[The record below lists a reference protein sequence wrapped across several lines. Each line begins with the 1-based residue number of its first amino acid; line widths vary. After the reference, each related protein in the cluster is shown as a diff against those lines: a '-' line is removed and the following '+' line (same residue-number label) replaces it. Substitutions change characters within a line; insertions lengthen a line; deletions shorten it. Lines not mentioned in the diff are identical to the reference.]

1 MGWQPPQLL
10 SKSLLPIATAAGEGG
25 TLPPLLVCEL
35 AVSGADKDKPIRML
49 SSRKILV
56 MASDLQ
62 SARNAS
68 IVRPEA
74 WRLMFQR
81 SIPGEDN
88 VDSLDEL
95 DGVKIAP
102 LDIERVEPVEPG
114 MSAD

>member
-35 AVSGADKDKPIRML
+35 AVSGADNDKPIRML
-49 SSRKILV
+49 GSRKILIL
-56 MASDLQ
+56 ASDLQ
-62 SARNAS
+62 SACDVS
-68 IVRPEA
+68 IVCRQG
-74 WRLMFQR
+74 WRLI
-81 SIPGEDN
+81 SNDLYED
-88 VDSLDEL
+88 VGSLHER
-95 DGVKIAP
+95 DGVKAAP